1 MKQGKQVG
9 DIEQQTI
16 FDLLD
21 ELDKQP
27 GKPVEWP
34 VQSKDIGGELLAI
47 LSKGLYTNPLD
58 CIREYVQNAVDA
70 QAKNVT
76 IKITGNSVVIFDDGQ
91 GMSLEELVQ
100 ARQFGLSRKSLTEHV
115 GFRGIGIYS
124 GFDLCNRLVIT
135 TKKANETSAYILEF
149 DFGAMKEQLERERRA
164 VQEQRTSLTEL
175 LTTYSHFG
183 QEKDSSDRSY
193 TMVQLE
199 DISDTHIDQLSDR
212 IRLRKYVLLNLP
224 IDFDDDFEHRKVIN
238 DYINKHVKGYNAI
251 KITLESDSAPREV
264 VCRPAISNLRR
275 PELGIIYNTK
285 NERIGCYWA
294 CLYQGGS
301 KIPDQY
307 ADYRGFV
314 YRVKG
319 FTIGDNLRLQDRF
332 KKGNSALYWWYMG
345 EIFVLDHNVVPNAA
359 RDDFEASIA
368 KAQLE
373 IQVQKAL
380 NNLEAI
386 ASDYQQEGRAHT
398 VIERSETQ
406 LQACEEKIASQRY
419 DSYQMYSEL
428 DKLVQALDSQKRN
441 ANVEQRQRAESLVQ
455 RAKKLQQVVSNKTDD
470 VPLHPKKP
478 KKTSKQMPS
487 PPHSLFSTEQ
497 HSEDFVN
504 PEQVAELSTTPASN
518 PNIGSVT
525 EPRPIRTLMELFE
538 NASWDVTEDCTR
550 LIQVIDASFSD
561 VLVRGS
567 DTYQKL
573 LDDIEAKLN
582 NGILSE

>member
-1 MKQGKQVG
+1 MEQSKQPD
-9 DIEQQTI
+9 DIKQQTI

-34 VQSKDIGGELLAI
+34 VHSQDIGGELLAI

-100 ARQFGLSRKSLTEHV
+100 ARQFGLSHKSLTEHV

-135 TKKANETSAYILEF
+135 TKKANEANSHILEF

-164 VQEQRTSLTEL
+164 VQDHRTSLTEL
-175 LTTYSHFG
+175 LTIYSHFV
-183 QEKDSSDRSY
+183 QEKDSLDRSY

-199 DISDTHIDQLSDR
+199 DISDTHIDQLSDL

-224 IDFDDDFEHRKVIN
+224 IDFDDDFEYKKVIK
-238 DYINKHVKGYNAI
+238 DYISKYVKGYNAI
-251 KITLESDSAPREV
+251 KITLETDSAPLEV
-264 VCRPAISNLRR
+264 VCRPAIPNLSK
-275 PELGIIYNTK
+275 PELGLIHNAK

-294 CLYQGGS
+294 CLHQGGS

-307 ADYRGFV
+307 ADYRGFI
-314 YRVKG
+314 YRIKG
-319 FTIGDNLRLQDRF
+319 FTIGDNFRLQDRF

-345 EIFVLDHNVVPNAA
+345 EIFVLDHNVIPNAA

-373 IQVQKAL
+373 IQVQKTL
-380 NNLEAI
+380 STLEAI

-406 LQACEEKIASQRY
+406 LQVYEEKIASQRY
-419 DSYQMYSEL
+419 DSYEMYSEL
-428 DKLVQALDSQKRN
+428 DKLIQALESQKRN
-441 ANVEQRQRAESLVQ
+441 ANVEHRQRAESLVQ
-455 RAKKLQQVVSNKTDD
+455 RAKKLQQVVSNKTDEI
-470 VPLHPKKP
+470 PLHPKKP
-478 KKTSKQMPS
+478 KKSSKQAS
-487 PPHSLFSTEQ
+487 PPSLPLFSLEQ
-497 HSEDFVN
+497 SGDAGN
-504 PEQVAELSTTPASN
+504 PEPAAEPPSALVTNSY
-518 PNIGSVT
+518 IGLVT
-525 EPRPIRTLMELFE
+525 EPRPIRTLRQLFE
-538 NASWDVTEDCTR
+538 SAGWDVTEDCAR
-550 LIQVIDASFSD
+550 LIRVIDASFSD
-561 VLVRGS
+561 VLVRDS

-582 NGILSE
+582 NGVLSE

>member
-1 MKQGKQVG
+1 MKQGKQPG
-9 DIEQQTI
+9 NIKQQTI

-27 GKPVEWP
+27 GKPVDWP
-34 VQSKDIGGELLAI
+34 VHSEDIGGELLAI

-70 QAKNVT
+70 RAKNVT

-100 ARQFGLSRKSLTEHV
+100 ARQFGLSHKSLTEHV

-135 TKKANETSAYILEF
+135 TKRATDAHSHILEF
-149 DFGAMKEQLERERRA
+149 DFGAMKGQLERERQA
-164 VQEQRTSLTEL
+164 VHDHRTSLIEL
-175 LTTYSHFG
+175 LTTYSHFV
-183 QEKDSSDRSY
+183 QEKDNSDRSY

-212 IRLRKYVLLNLP
+212 TRLRKYVLLNLP
-224 IDFDDDFEHRKVIN
+224 IDFDDDFEHKDAIN
-238 DYINKHVKGYNAI
+238 NYIGKHVKGYNAI
-251 KITLESDSAPREV
+251 KITLESDATPREV
-264 VCRPAISNLRR
+264 VCRPSIQNLSK
-275 PELGIIYNTK
+275 PELGLIHNTK
-285 NERIGCYWA
+285 NELIGCYWA
-294 CLYQGGS
+294 CLHQGGN

-345 EIFVLDHNVVPNAA
+345 EIFVQDHNVIPNAA

-373 IQVQKAL
+373 IQVQKTL
-380 NNLEAI
+380 SNLEAI
-386 ASDYQQEGRAHT
+386 ASDYQQQGRAHT
-398 VIERSETQ
+398 VIERSDFQ

-419 DSYQMYSEL
+419 DSYEMYSDL
-428 DKLVQALDSQKRN
+428 DKLIQALESQKRN
-441 ANVEQRQRAESLVQ
+441 ANTEQLQRAESLVQ

-470 VPLHPKKP
+470 ASLHPKKP
-478 KKTSKQMPS
+478 KKTSKQTS
-487 PPHSLFSTEQ
+487 PPPLPLFSTEQ
-497 HSEDFVN
+497 RKDSIN
-504 PEQVAELSTTPASN
+504 PEQIAEPVQVN
-518 PNIGSVT
+518 PVPNSYIVPVT
-525 EPRPIRTLMELFE
+525 ESRPIRTLMQIFE
-538 NASWDVTEDCTR
+538 TAGWDITRDCIQ
-550 LIQVIDASFSD
+550 LIRVIDASFSD
-561 VLVRGS
+561 VLVYGS

-582 NGILSE
+582 NGVLSE